1 MCTIGKCFKDQTY
14 PLIDFSHKEYLK
26 RGKVIPELKCLPLNT
41 EVKGT
46 WISTLKFEISAIT
59 GTRNG
64 LLKVSDPHFVS
75 MTRCMKKKLKNL
87 LD

>member
-1 MCTIGKCFKDQTY
+1 MLEEEARSWCIDSVHNREMFKGPDPY

-64 LLKVSDPHFVS
+64 LLKV
-75 MTRCMKKKLKNL
+75 
-87 LD
+87 